1 DDRRPGYLPHGGSSS
16 LEWTSA
22 TQNAAHG
29 SGRGRRDRRSNFYE
43 ISDNLARLSDY
54 LHYRPGDVDWH
65 TAQANVRTIFALFAE
80 HGIVT
85 LSDEPDP
92 LVELTDSGYRQFV
105 VAEGL
110 LAQRN

>member
-1 DDRRPGYLPHGGSSS
+1 MEVDAHHEAQQLTYAFLGLLVLEGG
-16 LEWTSA
+16 A
-22 TQNAAHG
+22 
-29 SGRGRRDRRSNFYE
+29 
-43 ISDNLARLSDY
+43 ARLSDY

>member
-1 DDRRPGYLPHGGSSS
+1 MEVDAHHEAQQLTYAFLGLLVLEGG
-16 LEWTSA
+16 A
-22 TQNAAHG
+22 
-29 SGRGRRDRRSNFYE
+29 
-43 ISDNLARLSDY
+43 ARLSDY
-54 LHYRPGDVDWH
+54 LHYRPGDVDWD